1 MIFLPLI
8 PLTPKFLKNKMAEHV
23 EATVVMRTEDD
34 EQVLP
39 QGPGGIQKLLL
50 LQYQMLTH
58 YILDYNILDKKSS
71 ARKNKKDTCDSLLA
85 LDFCH
90 ISTVQQ

>member
-1 MIFLPLI
+1 
-8 PLTPKFLKNKMAEHV
+8 MAEHV
-23 EATVVMRTEDD
+23 EATAVMRTED

-50 LQYQMLTH
+50 LQYPMLTH

-85 LDFCH
+85 FDVCN

>member
-1 MIFLPLI
+1 
-8 PLTPKFLKNKMAEHV
+8 MAEHV
-23 EATVVMRTEDD
+23 EATAVMRTED

-39 QGPGGIQKLLL
+39 QGPGGIQKLL

-58 YILDYNILDKKSS
+58 YILDYNILDKKPS

-85 LDFCH
+85 FDFCN